1 MKAPFPIQPEL
12 TAIAL
17 AYRNRSL
24 VADLVLPRIPVG
36 TQEFKW
42 LRHAMAEGF
51 TVPDTKVGRTSA
63 PNRVQFT
70 ATEETGGCL
79 DYALDDTVPNAD
91 IENRPPNFDPEGNA
105 VEGLTNLI
113 LLDREVRVASRVLD
127 ANAYAAANKTT
138 LSGTSQWSDPASD
151 PVAAILAQMDN
162 MVMRPNHIVM
172 GRPVFTK
179 LRQHAKVL
187 AAVFPTGGNAASGG
201 VASLAALEDLFE
213 ARIIVGEAFVNT
225 ARKGQAANMQRVWGK
240 HCLAY
245 YQDTIARDTK
255 TMRFGFTAEWG
266 ARISGSIPDP
276 DAGMRGGVRV
286 RVGESVGEIIAAPDV
301 AFLWQNAV
309 A

>member
-17 AYRNRSL
+17 AYRNRRL
-24 VADLVLPRIPVG
+24 VADEVLPRVPVG

-42 LRHAMAEGF
+42 LKHTMAEGF
-51 TVPDTKVGRTSA
+51 TLPDTKVGRTSA
-63 PNRVQFT
+63 PNRVEFT
-70 ATEETGGCL
+70 ATEEAGSCF
-79 DYALDDTVPNAD
+79 DYALDDVVPAAD
-91 IENRPPNFDPEGNA
+91 VANRPPNFDPEGNA

-138 LSGTSQWSDPASD
+138 LSGTSQWSDATSD
-151 PVAAILAQMDN
+151 PVATILAQMDN
-162 MVMRPNHIVM
+162 MVMRPNRMVM

-179 LRQHAKVL
+179 LRQHPKVI
-187 AAVFPTGGNAASGG
+187 AAAFPGGGNAGSGG

-240 HCLAY
+240 HCLAF
-245 YQDTIARDTK
+245 YQEETARDTK

-266 ARISGSIPDP
+266 SRISGSFDDR